1 MSEVE
6 FTAINHYKA
15 MWLYALFDLPT
26 ETKRQRK
33 AAAQFRKGLLQDG
46 FTMLQFSVYIRQCAS
61 RENADVHMKRV
72 RMITPEE
79 GRVAILAVT
88 DRQFD
93 QMVILYGKKEKPAP
107 PAPVQLELF

>member
-1 MSEVE
+1 MSDVE
-6 FTAINHYKA
+6 FSAINHYKA

-33 AAAQFRKGLLQDG
+33 AAAQFRKGLLKDG
-46 FTMLQFSVYIRQCAS
+46 FTMLQFSVYVRHCAS
-61 RENADVHMKRV
+61 RENADVHVKRV

-79 GRVAILAVT
+79 GRVAILMVT

-93 QMVILYGKKEKPAP
+93 QMVILYGKKKN
-107 PAPVQLELF
+107 LRHLRLFN